1 MLFVLLTIILYSIIS
16 NFLIG
21 GLISVV
27 NYNSYKL
34 AFADD
39 SNTSE
44 SSDNKDTGYAGNN
57 KDNVITKEAS
67 KDQKEHSSNS
77 DQNTEN
83 STEIGKPQVDVK
95 LEQPVHGGE
104 KQKITVKVT
113 NSSLDPIKGAKVTGT
128 VKILS
133 HKMEL
138 SEKTS
143 NSGKVHFSIEIGAQ
157 SEPSVA
163 KISLKTSAK
172 GYDSESSKVFFNILP
187 DKTEQEGKDKE
198 QKVSSTD
205 TKHDTKE
212 NTNGQQESN
221 TDRNEKSITISTDS
235 STMNSNQD
243 SCDEGESK
251 KRNDN
256 QEQCD
261 PQVILSDVIINSV
274 NDGNGKKLSN
284 NETTTADNLE
294 LTFSDH
300 GNSSV
305 NTFDCSLDGKSA
317 EECTSPYVIENI
329 SLGSHRF
336 QVRGIED
343 DQGASYD
350 TYSWIRKEKVELES
364 ALESSIQSP
373 SLTQLVTAEGNGPV
387 NPNPPNNISKSQPQ
401 NMPLF
406 SILAL
411 DTAGPAVTST
421 NPINGTTE
429 VPLDKVITATFN
441 GTCTEFYGKCI
452 S

>member
-373 SLTQLVTAEGNGPV
+373 SLTQLVLPQGSGPV
-387 NPNPPNNISKSQPQ
+387 NPNPPNNISKSSHRICRCSP
-401 NMPLF
+401 F
-406 SILAL
+406 WR
-411 DTAGPAVTST
+411 
-421 NPINGTTE
+421 
-429 VPLDKVITATFN
+429 
-441 GTCTEFYGKCI
+441 
-452 S
+452 